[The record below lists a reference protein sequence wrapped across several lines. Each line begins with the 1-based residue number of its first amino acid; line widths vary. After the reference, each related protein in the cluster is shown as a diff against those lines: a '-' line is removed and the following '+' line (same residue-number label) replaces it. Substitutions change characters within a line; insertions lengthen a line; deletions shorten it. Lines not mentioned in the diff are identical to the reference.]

1 MKTGSGF
8 VIATQTTVNR
18 PLGEGRILQA
28 PAPHFV
34 RSELKQFRD
43 TDDDS
48 DHIIQ
53 DEILEAYHL
62 SLMD

>member
-1 MKTGSGF
+1 MKAGGGY

-18 PLGEGRILQA
+18 PLGKGRSVPV
-28 PAPHFV
+28 PAPHFT
-34 RSELKQFRD
+34 RAELKQYRD

-62 SLMD
+62 SLLD